1 MKQVLTG
8 MQGALPICVLSC
20 SPKHTPAPM
29 DHIPDAQPEL
39 QHHVLLKNVL
49 SDTVFAF
56 ISLLLLLLLQCLQ
69 WFLIS
74 IILTNSE
81 IIFQLIC
88 SQGRKVKG
96 DIFRSYGHMTK
107 EN

>member
-1 MKQVLTG
+1 
-8 MQGALPICVLSC
+8 MQNALPTCVLSC
-20 SPKHTPAPM
+20 SSKHTPAPM

-39 QHHVLLKNVL
+39 QHRVLLKNVL
-49 SDTVFAF
+49 SDTIFAF
-56 ISLLLLLLLQCLQ
+56 NSLLLLLLLLLQCLQ

-74 IILTNSE
+74 IILTNTE

-96 DIFRSYGHMTK
+96 DIFRFYGHMTK